1 MGWEDRLND
10 AVKSA
15 ISTALSNAVRNHDAV
30 ITPEH
35 LLSALLSTP
44 NSRAVAVLKQAG
56 VNVQELH
63 SQVKRYLENLPKGD
77 SQDIDGMWTPQREPV
92 VAERTK
98 LVIGVAWDEMRRAKA
113 LRITSEHLLL
123 AILQD
128 YQKTS
133 LEDMPDVPQDTGDG
147 KPRKRFVNP
156 NGHGKQYL
164 ENAGFDLATARNT
177 IANFA
182 QSTPP
187 SVDCQEFSTTQFNPQ
202 KAPASKTP
210 QLDQLSVDLTERAR
224 TGRIKPLI
232 GRDAELQ
239 KLIRVML
246 HEDKN
251 NAMIIGEPGVGK
263 TAVVEAL
270 AQRIARGDVPDE
282 LKNMRLVRLDLNNIV
297 AGTQYRG
304 QMEERVQAVLKEVRE
319 NPNIITFIDEIH
331 TLIGAGSSE
340 GGLDIGNIVKQALAR
355 GELRCIGATTT
366 KEYSKY
372 FEHDGALTRRFGSP
386 IIVEEPSV
394 EETVEML
401 KGRRQLLEAHHHVTI
416 PDESLIAAAQL
427 TRRYVKD
434 RKSPDAPLDVVDDA
448 CAKIRLT
455 KDAEVPEAILRLEGK
470 LQKLAAQ
477 REAEPDIRKK
487 EDIRE
492 QELQLLDEVSKQR
505 KEWMDSREQTTTTVS
520 TDDVAEV
527 ISSWTGVPVKQLS
540 TDEITRLRNMEQK
553 LHERVI
559 GQDKA
564 ITALS
569 KAVRR
574 AQFGLKSSK
583 GTEAFVFLGPTG
595 VGKTESARSLA
606 EFLFGDESALVQ
618 IDMSEYMEKH
628 SVSRLIGAPPGYV
641 GYDEG
646 GQLTERVRRKPY
658 SVVLL
663 DEVEKAHEDVFNIL
677 LQVLED
683 GSLTDGQGRKVD
695 FSNTIFILTSNL
707 GVGEAFR
714 KTAAGSKQIGFAAP
728 QPQESAN
735 QQEVSKEIFEDTI
748 TKAYID
754 HFRPELRNRIG
765 KDNVVVFHKLNE
777 TNIRSIVDLVLA
789 NVAKRDGLKSR
800 DLTFEVTE
808 AGKDLLAKLGYDPA
822 MGARPLKAVI
832 EHQVVDQIVD
842 GIAEGKFEDGATIHF
857 DVDESGTGLR
867 AVTKPEVQT
876 SAPAASP
883 KKGHTT
889 RGKNATPAKGSPDSQ
904 GKSVE

>member
-1 MGWEDRLND
+1 MGWEDRFND

-35 LLSALLSTP
+35 LLSALLSSP

-56 VNVQELH
+56 VNVPELH
-63 SQVKRYLENLPKGD
+63 AQVKRYLDSLPKGQT
-77 SQDIDGMWTPQREPV
+77 QDIDGMWTPQRDPV
-92 VAERTK
+92 IAERTK
-98 LVIGVAWDEMRRAKA
+98 LVLGVAWDEMRRAKA
-113 LRITSEHLLL
+113 SKVTSEHLLL
-123 AILQD
+123 AFLQD
-128 YQKTS
+128 FQATP
-133 LEDMPDVPQDTGDG
+133 LEEMPDVPQDTTSG
-147 KPRKRFVNP
+147 KPKKRFIDP
-156 NGHGKQYL
+156 NGHDKQYL
-164 ENAGFDLATARNT
+164 EGAGFDLATARNT
-177 IANFA
+177 IASFA

-187 SVDCQEFSTTQFNPQ
+187 SVDYQEFATTQFNPQ
-202 KAPASKTP
+202 RAPASKTP
-210 QLDQLSVDLTERAR
+210 QLDELSVDLTERAR
-224 TGRIKPLI
+224 TGKIKPLI

-270 AQRIARGDVPDE
+270 AQRIARGEVPDQ
-282 LKNMRLVRLDLNNIV
+282 LKNTRLVRLDLNNIV

-304 QMEERVQAVLKEVRE
+304 QMEEKVKAVLKEVRE
-319 NPNIITFIDEIH
+319 NPNIMVFIDEIH

-340 GGLDIGNIVKQALAR
+340 GGLDIGNILKQALAR
-355 GELRCIGATTT
+355 GEMRCIGATTT
-366 KEYSKY
+366 KEFGKY

-401 KGRRQLLEAHHHVTI
+401 KGRRQLLEAHHHITI
-416 PDESLIAAAQL
+416 PDEALISAAQL

-448 CAKIRLT
+448 CAKLRVT
-455 KDAEVPEAILRLEGK
+455 KEAEVPDAILRLEGK

-477 REAEPDIRKK
+477 REAEPDLRKK
-487 EDIRE
+487 EAIRA
-492 QELQLLDEVSKQR
+492 QEVELLDDVWKQR
-505 KEWMDSREQTTTTVS
+505 KEWMDSREQTTSQLAV
-520 TDDVAEV
+520 DDVAEV

-553 LHERVI
+553 LHERVV
-559 GQDKA
+559 GQDDAVK
-564 ITALS
+564 ALS

-574 AQFGLKSSK
+574 AQFGLKSAK
-583 GTEAFVFLGPTG
+583 GTDAFVFLGPTG
-595 VGKTESARSLA
+595 VGKTESARALA
-606 EFLFGDESALVQ
+606 EFLFGDEDAMVQ

-641 GYDEG
+641 GYEEG

-663 DEVEKAHEDVFNIL
+663 DEVEKAHEDVFNVL
-677 LQVLED
+677 LQILED
-683 GSLTDGQGRKVD
+683 GHLTDGQGRKVD
-695 FSNTIFILTSNL
+695 FSNTILILTSNL
-707 GVGEAFR
+707 GVQGALR
-714 KTAAGSKQIGFAAP
+714 RIATQTKQIGFAAP
-728 QPQESAN
+728 QTLEPSTNEAAN
-735 QQEVSKEIFEDTI
+735 YEKFKDTVV
-748 TKAYID
+748 TAYNE

-765 KDNVVVFHKLNE
+765 KDNVVVFHQLGQ
-777 TNIRSIVDLVLA
+777 TNIRDIVDLVLA

-800 DLTFEVTE
+800 DLTIEVSE
-808 AGKDLLAKLGYDPA
+808 AGKDLLAKLGYDVE

-842 GIAEGKFEDGATIHF
+842 GLAEGKFEDGATIRF
-857 DVDESGTGLR
+857 DVDGKGTGLSAA
-867 AVTKPEVQT
+867 AVHEV
-876 SAPAASP
+876 SAAAPATTP
-883 KKGHTT
+883 KKLRGT
-889 RGKNATPAKGSPDSQ
+889 RGKHASPAPNTADSQ
-904 GKSVE
+904 GKTVE